1 MLAGHGSWD
10 PRKGDGAVNVHSV
23 DNVVGIYLEDGSVK
37 CRGCMEEE
45 DWENLRH
52 NRTITEDDL
61 LKDDEWIYCDYCEKR
76 LSYAL

>member
-1 MLAGHGSWD
+1 
-10 PRKGDGAVNVHSV
+10 VNVHSV